1 MTEPDPGDRARLP
14 SQSLGVLAAPLGP
27 LTVLYDL
34 VTETVHVLNES
45 AGLLW
50 AACDG
55 VSDRL
60 DLAQDLAGVT
70 FADLD
75 DVRSGLDAGLAEM
88 SGAGLVGRT
97 EAAPQPP
104 AVEITEVVGASATAV
119 FAVLDEGVVLRGDDL
134 RLLGEVDTL
143 LASMAADR
151 LATVAL
157 GVAET
162 DGGSVRVAGHGPERT
177 YASVEAFLDTLPTAL
192 NQIAATSS
200 SCIALH
206 AGCVRSPSG
215 EVLLLPAVSGSGKTT
230 LTAALVQA
238 GWDYGTDEAV
248 GVREG
253 GLEAVTYPKPLVLD
267 SSSRLVLG
275 LGPSRF
281 PNAAPAE
288 LRADVEVLVDSAGP
302 VGRVVLPRYEE
313 GATAVLSDPLDPQ
326 AAVTAVL
333 EHALNLRRVGQP
345 GLAALCQLAERV
357 PVQRLVHGGVD
368 QAVDLLSPRP

>member
-1 MTEPDPGDRARLP
+1 
-14 SQSLGVLAAPLGP
+14 
-27 LTVLYDL
+27 
-34 VTETVHVLNES
+34 
-45 AGLLW
+45 
-50 AACDG
+50 
-55 VSDRL
+55 
-60 DLAQDLAGVT
+60 
-70 FADLD
+70 
-75 DVRSGLDAGLAEM
+75 
-88 SGAGLVGRT
+88 
-97 EAAPQPP
+97 
-104 AVEITEVVGASATAV
+104 
-119 FAVLDEGVVLRGDDL
+119 
-134 RLLGEVDTL
+134 
-143 LASMAADR
+143 MAADR

-162 DGGSVRVAGHGPERT
+162 DDGSVRVAGHGPERT

-275 LGPSRF
+275 LGPSRS

-326 AAVTAVL
+326 EAVVALL
-333 EHALNLRRVGQP
+333 EHALNLAPGGPAGPGGAVPAGRAGAGAAPRPWRRGPGRGPAVTPPVSASRGHPHAHPVGNEGQ
-345 GLAALCQLAERV
+345 
-357 PVQRLVHGGVD
+357 LVHATKRSRTGTPRRSSSAQGAGGRNSIRTP
-368 QAVDLLSPRP
+368 AGASPITSMSLLCSW